1 MVGVEDSWGLQ
12 QPAIEGGFL
21 SGAMS
26 EKPSDRD
33 DTGGAAFL
41 GGDGDMAR
49 RIAAHDWSH
58 SLGPIE
64 SWPQSLKTTVGLMIH
79 SPVALVLLWGPDGIM
94 IYNNAYGVF
103 AGNRHPG
110 LLGQKVLEGWPE
122 AADLNS
128 HVMAVC
134 MAGGTLQYKDRELA
148 LNRRGKPEAGWM
160 DLFYSPVIDESGK
173 PGGVIAVVVETTQRV
188 LAERA
193 QADATARQRRQFEQA
208 PGFVIV
214 MGGPEHVVEFANHAH
229 RRSFGSDNWVGKTI
243 REAFPSLE
251 GQGFFELLDG
261 VYKTG
266 VPYQAESE
274 PVRYRRAP
282 DAPEELRY
290 LTFIYAPITDDT
302 GAISGVFCEGFDVSE
317 TYKAQK
323 ALRDLNADLER
334 KIVERT
340 QARGRTWQVSPDL
353 MGALNAKGYFET
365 SNPAWQTMLGWSEEE
380 VARMSI
386 FELLHPD
393 DVERTRA
400 GFALTQIGQPAIRF
414 PNRYRCKDGSYRWIS
429 WVGVPEDGMVY
440 CSGRDITEDKQAEAE
455 LLAAQDALRQAQK
468 MEAVGHLTGGIAHDF
483 NNLLQGISGSI
494 DRAQQRLAEGRVG
507 DIDRFLK
514 AAAESAGR
522 AGALTHRLLAFSRRQ
537 TLDPRPADVNRLIA
551 GMEDLIRRTMGPE
564 VTIEVVGAVG
574 LWTVQVDGP
583 QLENSLLNLC
593 INARDAMPGGGKL
606 TIETANKWMDER
618 AARERELKPGQYV
631 SLCVTDTG
639 CGMEPAVIARAFDPF
654 FTTKPLGQGTGLGLS
669 MIYGFVRQSGG
680 QVRVYSEVG
689 KGTTMCLYFPRH
701 LGPAEEQRTPEPNH
715 LAHGAGETVLVV
727 DDEPTVRMLI
737 GEVLLEQSYNILE
750 AADGPAAMRILES
763 GAPIDLLITDVGLP
777 GGMNGRQVAD
787 AARQLRKDVKVLF
800 ITGYA
805 ENAAMGSGLLGDGM
819 AILTKP
825 FAMNALAEKVR
836 EMLEI

>member
-1 MVGVEDSWGLQ
+1 MTGPTLW
-12 QPAIEGGFL
+12 
-21 SGAMS
+21 
-26 EKPSDRD
+26 DR
-33 DTGGAAFL
+33 
-41 GGDGDMAR
+41 
-49 RIAAHDWSH
+49 SK
-58 SLGPIE
+58 

-94 IYNNAYGVF
+94 IYNDAYGVF

-302 GAISGVFCEGFDVSE
+302 GAISGMFCEGFDVSE

-334 KIVERT
+334 KIIERT

-365 SNPAWQTMLGWSEEE
+365 SNPAWQTMLGWTEEE

-440 CSGRDITEDKQAEAE
+440 CSGRDITEEKAGGSRTAGGPGCSCARRKRWKRWAISP
-455 LLAAQDALRQAQK
+455 AASRTISTICCRASPARS
-468 MEAVGHLTGGIAHDF
+468 TGRSIAW
-483 NNLLQGISGSI
+483 
-494 DRAQQRLAEGRVG
+494 REGRIG

-514 AAAESAGR
+514 AAAESANR
-522 AGALTHRLLAFSRRQ
+522 AAALTHRLLAFSRRQ
-537 TLDPRPADVNRLIA
+537 TLDPKPTDVNRLIA
-551 GMEDLIRRTMGPE
+551 GMEDLIRRTVGPD
-564 VTIEVVGAVG
+564 
-574 LWTVQVDGP
+574 VDHRSGGRGGP
-583 QLENSLLNLC
+583 VADPGGSDSQLENSLLNLC
-593 INARDAMPGGGKL
+593 INARDAMPDGG
-606 TIETANKWMDER
+606 
-618 AARERELKPGQYV
+618 
-631 SLCVTDTG
+631 S
-639 CGMEPAVIARAFDPF
+639 
-654 FTTKPLGQGTGLGLS
+654 
-669 MIYGFVRQSGG
+669 
-680 QVRVYSEVG
+680 
-689 KGTTMCLYFPRH
+689 
-701 LGPAEEQRTPEPNH
+701 
-715 LAHGAGETVLVV
+715 
-727 DDEPTVRMLI
+727 
-737 GEVLLEQSYNILE
+737 
-750 AADGPAAMRILES
+750 
-763 GAPIDLLITDVGLP
+763 
-777 GGMNGRQVAD
+777 
-787 AARQLRKDVKVLF
+787 
-800 ITGYA
+800 
-805 ENAAMGSGLLGDGM
+805 
-819 AILTKP
+819 
-825 FAMNALAEKVR
+825 
-836 EMLEI
+836 

>member
-1 MVGVEDSWGLQ
+1 
-12 QPAIEGGFL
+12 
-21 SGAMS
+21 MS

-41 GGDGDMAR
+41 GGDGDMAG

-94 IYNNAYGVF
+94 IYNDAYGVF

-110 LLGQKVLEGWPE
+110 LLGQNVLEGWPE

-134 MAGGTLQYKDRELA
+134 MAGGTLQYKDRELV

-214 MGGPEHVVEFANHAH
+214 MGGPEHVVEFVNHAH
-229 RRSFGSDNWVGKTI
+229 RRSFSSDNWVGKTI

-261 VYKTG
+261 VYRTG
-266 VPYQAESE
+266 IPYQFESE
-274 PVRYRRAP
+274 PVRYRRTP

-290 LTFIYAPITDDT
+290 LTFIYAPITDEA

-353 MGALNAKGYFET
+353 MGALNAQGYFET

-494 DRAQQRLAEGRVG
+494 DRAQHRLAEGRIG

-514 AAAESAGR
+514 AAAESANR

-701 LGPAEEQRTPEPNH
+701 LGPAEEQRMPEPNH

-750 AADGPAAMRILES
+750 AADGPAALRILES
-763 GAPIDLLITDVGLP
+763 GVPVDLLITDVGLP

-805 ENAAMGSGLLGDGM
+805 ENAAVGSGLLGDGM